1 MDNLVP
7 GRESHELLS
16 DDMGRV
22 PYRSVANAMG
32 VLVIAGLIGWLT
44 GQLYL
49 GAFSGPVEGILMVV
63 GIYCISGY
71 YGS

>member
-1 MDNLVP
+1 
-7 GRESHELLS
+7 
-16 DDMGRV
+16 
-22 PYRSVANAMG
+22 MG